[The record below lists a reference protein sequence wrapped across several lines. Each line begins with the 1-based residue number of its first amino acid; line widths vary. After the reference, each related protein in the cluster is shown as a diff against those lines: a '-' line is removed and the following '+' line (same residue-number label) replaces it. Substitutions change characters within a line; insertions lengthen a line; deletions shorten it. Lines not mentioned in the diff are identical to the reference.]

1 MNETVLAALI
11 GGAAGVLP
19 VVVTRVFGRMESR
32 SVLRRQVQSLDL
44 AKRRVDFMNA
54 WMSARRNCL
63 PREVSDAAGKD
74 VLEELEEIRGTLK
87 TILGEAGTESKSYG
101 ERSFMQRLLLA
112 YKPRRMAG
120 WWWRLAFYMWSGAVI
135 ASIIDG
141 VTRKGFYSGR
151 DGTGEFSV
159 GFLVGELIGTVLLML
174 PSVFFHRRAVRA
186 DLEGGAG

>member
-1 MNETVLAALI
+1 MNETILAALI

-32 SVLRRQVQSLDL
+32 SVMRRQVQSLDL

-63 PREVSDAAGKD
+63 PREEPDAAGKD
-74 VLEELEEIRGTLK
+74 VLEELEEIRRALK
-87 TILGEAGTESKSYG
+87 MILEESGTEAKSNR
-101 ERSFMQRLLLA
+101 ERSFIQRLLLA
-112 YKPRRMAG
+112 YKPRRMTG
-120 WWWRLAFYMWSGAVI
+120 WWWRLAFYMWSGAII

-151 DGTGEFSV
+151 DETGEFSV
-159 GFLVGELIGTVLLML
+159 SFLVGEIIGTVLLML
-174 PSVFFHRRAVRA
+174 PSVFFHRRAART